1 MVRIIFIAGII
12 LSLYCKGF
20 AQQLS
25 PEVYLQRVMEYNQD
39 IKISRE
45 NTSGALSAVMS
56 MRTNKLPFVNL
67 DANAQ
72 YQFSPAPLG
81 TFNSKG
87 ESWNATLSIIQ
98 NVYGGSA
105 VSNQLN
111 ILRLN
116 HAISQLA
123 EDATDENIAYAAFLN
138 YWNTAAM
145 NEMQILSNEY
155 LKLVSELHD
164 VIEIRFNDGYIGK
177 TDLLMLE
184 TRMAEA
190 ELQVSRAN
198 ASFLLAKQQLNMMM
212 GMPPDSV
219 YELVSINTELATPQ
233 IAPLE
238 QALSNRPEYL
248 IATQQIE
255 IAAFQ
260 TKLVKSQYLPSL
272 NVGLQETWG
281 TSFLNV
287 DNSTRFNTIAFANLN
302 VPIFHWNSRKH
313 DLAQTKVVE
322 QVYSL
327 EKSKVVDQVSLELN
341 NALTNLQ
348 ETTKQLQILE
358 KNLRIAT
365 QNLELNTL
373 SYSEGR
379 LPILDVLSSQLSWLQ
394 SRTNLVSSK
403 LNNKIAIAD
412 YLKASGMLVQQ

>member
-1 MVRIIFIAGII
+1 MIRIIFITGII
-12 LSLYCKGF
+12 LAFYFMGF
-20 AQQLS
+20 SQQLT
-25 PEVYLQRVMEYNQD
+25 PEVYLQRVMKYNQD

-45 NTSGALSAVMS
+45 NTSAALSAIMS

-81 TFNSKG
+81 TFKSKG
-87 ESWNATLSIIQ
+87 ESWNATLSVVQ
-98 NVYGGSA
+98 NVYGGNS

-111 ILRLN
+111 VLKLN
-116 HAISQLA
+116 HAIAQLA
-123 EDATDENIAYAAFLN
+123 ENAIDENIAYAAFLN
-138 YWNTAAM
+138 YWNTSAM
-145 NEMQILSNEY
+145 NEMQVLSNEY
-155 LKLVSELHD
+155 LKLVSELHA
-164 VIEIRFNDGYIGK
+164 VVEIRFNDGYIGK

-198 ASFLLAKQQLNMMM
+198 ASFLLAKQQLNMLM
-212 GMPPDSV
+212 GMPVDSV
-219 YELVSINTELATPQ
+219 YELVSINTELSIPQ

-238 QALSNRPEYL
+238 KALISRPEYL
-248 IATQQIE
+248 IAEQQIE
-255 IAAFQ
+255 MAAYQ
-260 TKLVKSQYLPSL
+260 TKLVKSRYRPSM
-272 NVGLQETWG
+272 NVGLQESWG
-281 TSFLNV
+281 TSFLNI
-287 DNSTRFNTIAFANLN
+287 DNSTKFNTIAFANLN
-302 VPIFHWNSRKH
+302 VPVFHWNSRKH

-322 QVYSL
+322 QVYAL
-327 EKSKVVDQVSLELN
+327 EKSKVIDQVSLELN

-358 KNLRIAT
+358 KSLSIAT
-365 QNLELNTL
+365 ENLILNTM

-403 LNNKIAIAD
+403 LNNKIAFAD
-412 YLKASGMLVQQ
+412 YLKATGMIVQ

>member
-1 MVRIIFIAGII
+1 MIRIIFITGII
-12 LSLYCKGF
+12 LILYFSGF
-20 AQQLS
+20 AQQLT

-45 NTSGALSAVMS
+45 NTSAALSAVMS

-67 DANAQ
+67 DASAQ
-72 YQFSPAPLG
+72 YQFSPDPLG

-87 ESWNATLSIIQ
+87 ESWNTSLSIVQ
-98 NVYGGSA
+98 NVYGGNA

-111 ILRLN
+111 ILKLN

-123 EDATDENIAYAAFLN
+123 EDAVDENIAYAAFLY

-155 LKLVSELHD
+155 LKLVSELHA
-164 VIEIRFNDGYIGK
+164 VVEIRFTDGYIGK

-184 TRMAEA
+184 TRMTEA

-198 ASFLLAKQQLNMMM
+198 ASFMLARQQLNIMM
-212 GMPPDSV
+212 GMPADSV
-219 YELVSINTELATPQ
+219 YELVSINTELTIPQ

-238 QALSNRPEYL
+238 NALSNRPEYL

-260 TKLVKSQYLPSL
+260 TKLVKSQYLPSIS
-272 NVGLQETWG
+272 VGLQENWG
-281 TSFLNV
+281 TSFLNI
-287 DNSTRFNTIAFANLN
+287 DNSTKFNTIAFANLN
-302 VPIFHWNSRKH
+302 VPIFHWNRRKH
-313 DLAQTKVVE
+313 DLAQTKVAE
-322 QVYSL
+322 QVYAL

-358 KNLRIAT
+358 KSLRIAT

-394 SRTNLVSSK
+394 SRTNLVTSK
-403 LNNKIAIAD
+403 LNNKIAFAD
-412 YLKASGMLVQQ
+412 YLKASGMLVQ